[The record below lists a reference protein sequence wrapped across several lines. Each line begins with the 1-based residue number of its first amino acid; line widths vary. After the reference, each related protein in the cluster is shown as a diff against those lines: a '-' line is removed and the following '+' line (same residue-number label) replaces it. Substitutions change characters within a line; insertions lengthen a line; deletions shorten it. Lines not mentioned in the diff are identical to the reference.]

1 MKWGSPSPD
10 VTLDILTFYLPQ
22 DKGNLVVTAN
32 NIAGQKGDVIY
43 WDILK
48 LGAPYGDKGYPAQ
61 FISFGNVQSPDDV
74 VYLDWVRTYSSVDE
88 IPEETFSFSG
98 SGVNTLNDNSA
109 VQIFSPASG
118 MIEIKCNTAKAST
131 VTVYSVN
138 GSIVAQQSFNST
150 VTIPVNQAGFYIVGV
165 SSDNQ
170 KHIGKIIVR

>member
-1 MKWGSPSPD
+1 MEIRIPGS
-10 VTLDILTFYLPQ
+10 IYL
-22 DKGNLVVTAN
+22 
-32 NIAGQKGDVIY
+32 
-43 WDILK
+43 
-48 LGAPYGDKGYPAQ
+48 
-61 FISFGNVQSPDDV
+61 FGNVQSPDDV
-74 VYLDWVRTYSSVDE
+74 VYLDWYAL
-88 IPEETFSFSG
+88 IPVLMKYLKKLLFRG

-150 VTIPVNQAGFYIVGV
+150 VTIPVNQAGFYIVSV